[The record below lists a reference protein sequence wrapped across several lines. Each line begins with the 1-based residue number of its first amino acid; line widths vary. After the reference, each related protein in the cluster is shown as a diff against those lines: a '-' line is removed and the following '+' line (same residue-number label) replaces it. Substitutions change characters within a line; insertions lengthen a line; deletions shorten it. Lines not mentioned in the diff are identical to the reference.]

1 MCTHVDVM
9 VTYGYLSASCQ
20 SDGRLPSRV
29 QSLVIVV
36 NGPTGVRCA
45 PSSGVAGSKLAS
57 NGESKLNVS
66 LHQWPTPVSLASTAQ
81 TANIPYHDPVMM
93 FAIMFM
99 FPMRGPHR
107 MLVSRG
113 VPSPAQRASRHMQ
126 LARVQTSCTAASCR

>member
-57 NGESKLNVS
+57 NAGANVNVS
-66 LHQWPTPVSLASTAQ
+66 LYQWPTPVSLASHTSAAQ
-81 TANIPYHDPVMM
+81 TANIPYHDP
-93 FAIMFM
+93 A
-99 FPMRGPHR
+99 
-107 MLVSRG
+107 
-113 VPSPAQRASRHMQ
+113 
-126 LARVQTSCTAASCR
+126 